1 MEKLDEEITKL
12 IKTSGA
18 GTVIAVPASLQ
29 VTRAGRQGKTKPELG
44 VMNKATRLLGNKA
57 GSVIVRGCRFSRV
70 ATRDK
75 GSRVR
80 WRYGVPT
87 VV

>member
-29 VTRAGRQGKTKPELG
+29 VTRAGRQAKQ
-44 VMNKATRLLGNKA
+44 
-57 GSVIVRGCRFSRV
+57 SR
-70 ATRDK
+70 
-75 GSRVR
+75 S
-80 WRYGVPT
+80 
-87 VV
+87 